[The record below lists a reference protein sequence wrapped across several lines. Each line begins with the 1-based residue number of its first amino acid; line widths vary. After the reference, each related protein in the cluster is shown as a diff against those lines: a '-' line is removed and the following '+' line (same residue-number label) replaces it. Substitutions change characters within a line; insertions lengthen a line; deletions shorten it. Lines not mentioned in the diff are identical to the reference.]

1 MKALYR
7 KGLGAVVLLAA
18 AAVWIV
24 SSSLSVRLRRTHTCT
39 GKETLD
45 VRVLDS
51 LERRFVNKADVE
63 SWLDNEY
70 RAYAGMRL
78 DSVDLK
84 KIEQIVSSH
93 SAVRQAEAWLTDDGS
108 LHVALTQ
115 RQPVVRFQN
124 GQNGYYA
131 DASGFLF
138 PLQRRASVEVPV
150 VDGALPLKVPKGFK
164 GEPATDAEKAW
175 LKAIL
180 DMITYMDGT
189 VWSDNISQIT
199 ADEGGNLVL
208 IPREGKERFLFGRP
222 ERVRE
227 KFSLMDAYYE
237 SVRPAREADY
247 YRTVD
252 VRYRKQLV
260 CRK

>member
-1 MKALYR
+1 MKPLLR
-7 KGLGAVVLLAA
+7 KGLGALVIVAGVAL
-18 AAVWIV
+18 WIV
-24 SSSLSVRLRRTHTCT
+24 ATGMSARQRRLRTCT

-51 LERRFVNKADVE
+51 LERRFVDKADVE

-84 KIEQIVSSH
+84 RIEQIVNGH
-93 SAVRQAEAWLTDDGS
+93 SAVRSCQAWLTDDGS

-115 RQPVVRFQN
+115 RQPVVRLQS

-138 PLQRRASVEVPV
+138 PLQRRSSVEVPV
-150 VDGALPLKVPKGFK
+150 VDGAIPLKVPRGFK
-164 GEPATDAEKAW
+164 GEPGTEAEKQW
-175 LKAIL
+175 LRAML
-180 DMITYMDGT
+180 GMMAYMDKT
-189 VWSDNISQIT
+189 PWQENISQIT
-199 ADEGGNLVL
+199 VDEGGNLVL
-208 IPREGKERFLFGRP
+208 IPREGRERFLFGRP
-222 ERVRE
+222 ERVEE
-227 KFSLMDAYYE
+227 KFALMSSYYE
-237 SVRPAREADY
+237 SVRPTKEAGY
-247 YRTVD
+247 YGTVD